1 MTEVFLPVGTS
12 PELGVLSEPL
22 GEGES
27 VTKAGED
34 REDHLPPRVS
44 EHLGDVSSLAQAESV
59 LVRAPPED
67 RGSEGLQ
74 GCSVLK
80 YEVDVITW
88 TWWSLVSLQYQL
100 LSTRTYLTVNT
111 EIY

>member
-22 GEGES
+22 REGQS

-34 REDHLPPRVS
+34 WEDHLPPGVS
-44 EHLGDVSSLAQAESV
+44 EHLRDVSSLAQAESV

-67 RGSEGLQ
+67 R
-74 GCSVLK
+74 
-80 YEVDVITW
+80 
-88 TWWSLVSLQYQL
+88 
-100 LSTRTYLTVNT
+100 
-111 EIY
+111 